1 MRLWVFSLVNM
12 LVFVIGETANQE
24 GLPLCPLLGQ
34 AALCEALMTSDSVRP
49 DLSSKATKLPL
60 PLKSWAD
67 RLAICNRKS
76 YTTKSKSVLFSFY
89 RLVFNKISPKSY
101 SDSYNSLALASGH

>member
-1 MRLWVFSLVNM
+1 MFSLVNM
-12 LVFVIGETANQE
+12 LVFVIGETANRE

-76 YTTKSKSVLFSFY
+76 YTTKSKSVLFSLY
-89 RLVFNKISPKSY
+89 RLVFNKMSPTSY
-101 SDSYNSLALASGH
+101 SDSYSSLASASGH